1 MRSPLKMAVSFLT
14 DQEIRFG
21 YLNRMGFY
29 NHLSDEQ
36 YIRRKS
42 RVCLHYIPDLSH
54 PKTYNEK
61 LNWLKLHDHDPRYT
75 KMVDKYEV
83 KQYIAAKIGA
93 QYVVPTLGVWDNFD
107 QIDFDNLPDQFV
119 LKCTHDSGG
128 VVICPDKSQF
138 DREAARQKLTA
149 NLGYNYYYDSREW
162 PYKNINPRIMAEKYL
177 IDSAYGELRDY
188 KFYTF
193 GGVVR
198 AMMIVGD
205 RYDKNKKTTYD
216 YFDRDGNWLDFRFGG
231 PNAKVHPDAPLHVKE
246 MIVLAEQLSKD
257 MVHVRVDFYDVDGRI
272 YFGEMTFYDGGGTQP
287 FEPDEW
293 DRKFGDWLNLPDA
306 KEEK

>member
-14 DQEIRFG
+14 DREIRFG

-42 RVCLHYIPDLSH
+42 GVCLHYVPDLVH

-75 KMVDKYEV
+75 MMVDKYEV

-93 QYVVPTLGVWDNFD
+93 QYVVPTLGIWDSFD
-107 QIDFDNLPDQFV
+107 EIDFDNLPDQFA

-128 VVICPDKSQF
+128 VVICPDKSKF

-162 PYKNINPRIMAEKYL
+162 PYKNIRPRIMAEKYL
-177 IDSAYGELRDY
+177 IDSTYGELRDY

-193 GGVVR
+193 DGVVR
-198 AMMIVGD
+198 VMMIVGD

-231 PNAKVHPDAPLHVKE
+231 SNATVHPHAPEHVSE

-257 MVHVRVDFYDVDGRI
+257 MVHVRVDFYEVDGKI

-287 FEPDEW
+287 FEPAEW
-293 DRKFGDWLNLPDA
+293 DRKFGDWLKLPDS